1 MNKSM
6 IFKAMAIVIALTAC
20 TALAACSDDN
30 DDPDVPE
37 QKSYKSIIADYS
49 LTVSD
54 DYLAIYDLVAD
65 YSFDDEHHSESINTT
80 TWTVNKTFTSNQ
92 PKHFTC
98 VVTATPKAN
107 LPEYAA
113 DTKIT
118 LWQKHSLNVN
128 GVYANGITSIL
139 KSVSNENTASFSGD
153 DLAKIVSRGPRTL
166 FSLDYTR
173 K

>member
-1 MNKSM
+1 MYKSM

-30 DDPDVPE
+30 DDPDTP
-37 QKSYKSIIADYS
+37 SGSNFKSIIADYS

-54 DYLAIYDLVAD
+54 DYLAIFDLVAD
-65 YSFDDEHHSESINTT
+65 YSFDDEHHSESINST
-80 TWTVNKTFTSNQ
+80 TWTLNKTFTSNQ

-113 DTKIT
+113 DAKIT
-118 LWQKHSLNVN
+118 LWQKHALSVN
-128 GVYANGITSIL
+128 GVKSDGVTSTL
-139 KSVSNENTASFSGD
+139 KYVTNENTTSFSGD
-153 DLAKIVSRGPRTL
+153 DLPKIVSRGPRTL
-166 FSLDYTR
+166 FKLDFTR
-173 K
+173 

>member
-1 MNKSM
+1 MNKS
-6 IFKAMAIVIALTAC
+6 ILYKASALIVALVASIC
-20 TALAACSDDN
+20 MVACSDDN

-37 QKSYKSIIADYS
+37 QKGYKSIIADYS

-65 YSFDDEHHSESINTT
+65 YSFDDEYHSESINTT

-113 DTKIT
+113 DTKII

>member
-1 MNKSM
+1 MNKS
-6 IFKAMAIVIALTAC
+6 ILYKA
-20 TALAACSDDN
+20 TALLVALVASICMVACSDDN

-37 QKSYKSIIADYS
+37 QKGYKSIIADYS

-65 YSFDDEHHSESINTT
+65 YSFDDEHHSESINST
-80 TWTVNKTFTSNQ
+80 TWTLNKTFTSNQ

-113 DTKIT
+113 DAKIT
-118 LWQKHSLNVN
+118 LWQKHALSVN
-128 GVYANGITSIL
+128 GVKSDGVTSTL
-139 KSVSNENTASFSGD
+139 KYVTNENTTSFSGD
-153 DLAKIVSRGPRTL
+153 DLPKIVSRGPRTL
-166 FSLDYTR
+166 FKLDFTR
-173 K
+173 

>member
-1 MNKSM
+1 MNKS
-6 IFKAMAIVIALTAC
+6 ILYKASALLV
-20 TALAACSDDN
+20 ALVASICMVACSDDN

-37 QKSYKSIIADYS
+37 QKGYKSIIADYS

-113 DTKIT
+113 DAKIT
-118 LWQKHSLNVN
+118 LWQKHSLKVN
-128 GVYANGITSIL
+128 GVNANGITSIL
-139 KSVSNENTASFSGD
+139 KSASNENTASFSGD
-153 DLAKIVSRGPRTL
+153 DLAKIVSKGPRTVL
-166 FSLDYTR
+166 SLDYTR

>member
-1 MNKSM
+1 MNKS
-6 IFKAMAIVIALTAC
+6 ILYKASALIVALVASIC
-20 TALAACSDDN
+20 MVACSDDN

-113 DTKIT
+113 DTKII